1 MKFIKIL
8 FIVNLFILSLLSSS
22 YANEKSAFID
32 IDYVIKNSNVG
43 KRVLDKIS
51 KQNEKNIKKLK
62 KKNDSLKDL
71 ESQIKSKKNLISEKE
86 FNNEVLS
93 FQNKVKTFTDEK
105 NLLVKEFNDLKKKEI
120 NNIFKLFEPII
131 ESYMK
136 ENSIHILLDTK
147 NIFMGKKESN
157 LSDDILKKIN
167 IEIK

>member
-8 FIVNLFILSLLSSS
+8 FIVNLFILSLFSSS

-32 IDYVIKNSNVG
+32 IDYIIKNSNVG

-51 KQNEKNIKKLK
+51 KQNEKNVKELK
-62 KKNDSLKDL
+62 KKNDSLKNL
-71 ESQIKSKKNLISEKE
+71 ESEIKSKKNLISENE
-86 FNNEVLS
+86 YNNEVLS
-93 FQNKVKTFTDEK
+93 FQNKIKTFTDEK

-120 NNIFKLFEPII
+120 NNIFKLFKPII
-131 ESYMK
+131 KSYMK
-136 ENSIHILLDTK
+136 ENSINILLDSK